1 MQILYRKV
9 AWYLSFS
16 VLFLVVPKAVMQFV
30 TPCIS
35 SVVKIF
41 VIRIKQKLMNLSH
54 VKVGEKGKDGRENGQ
69 QPL

>member
-1 MQILYRKV
+1 M
-9 AWYLSFS
+9 
-16 VLFLVVPKAVMQFV
+16 LFLVVPKAVMQFV
-30 TPCIS
+30 TPCIY

-41 VIRIKQKLMNLSH
+41 AIRIKQKLMNLSH

>member
-1 MQILYRKV
+1 M
-9 AWYLSFS
+9 
-16 VLFLVVPKAVMQFV
+16 LFPVVPEAVMQFV

-41 VIRIKQKLMNLSH
+41 AITIKQKLMNLSH
-54 VKVGEKGKDGRENGQ
+54 VKVGEKGKDGGENGQ